1 MVNGTFMSEH
11 QKLLQDVLRQEWG
24 FDGIVISD
32 FEGVYSTVPPVTAGV
47 ALELPGPARFRG
59 DHLLRA
65 VKEGKV
71 AESQIDLLAADVVN
85 FAAKVGSDNNTTP
98 ERDISKEETP
108 SDLLREAATEG
119 MVLLKNDANLLPLR
133 PSSDLKIAVFGS
145 PASTPIIHGG
155 GSASMTPTYC
165 ITPLEALQRKFSNAG
180 IKYHPGVPIF
190 KKIPSASLD
199 VMTAPSTGKPGVDC
213 YWYNGW
219 EFSTDHLIHLE
230 ILETT
235 RTLVIDSRISGL
247 SPEHCNRMHF
257 ILKPQSTGTHTF
269 GLTASGKSIIRVDGR
284 VILQHDGFTDVRV
297 EYVMQ
302 PGDFEQRA
310 TIDMQAGKGYDIVI
324 DTLSTTAPPPSPIFA
339 MAPQATQ
346 VGFFENLF
354 SCITPDVSKLAT
366 ECDVAIIFTAN
377 NKEYESESFDRSSMH
392 LSPLQNDLIN
402 TVARNAPKSIVV
414 NQTGSPIDMCPW
426 IDSVDAILQCW
437 YAGQEVGNALADL
450 LSGDCSPSGKLPV
463 TFPRR
468 IEDSPSYDNFPKDI
482 SETQVWYKE
491 GVEMGYR
498 ARSPNRPLPLFPF
511 GYGLSYTQFG
521 YRNFHLVELES
532 PVDVNVFVTVANVGP
547 VPGHEV
553 VQVYVDGVLKEFS
566 KIYLS
571 PGGEKEVRV
580 SLDKYAWSEWDS
592 SIGSWVIHG
601 RGYEVD
607 IRRDANTV
615 VSSLIHMIDQYSTW
629 RGL

>member
-1 MVNGTFMSEH
+1 MSEH
-11 QKLLQDVLRQEWG
+11 QNLIQDVLRQEWG
-24 FDGIVISD
+24 FDGIVVSD
-32 FEGVYSTVPPVTAGV
+32 FEGVYSTTPPITAGV

-59 DHLLRA
+59 DHLLEA

-71 AESQIDLLAADVVN
+71 TESQIDLLAADVVK
-85 FAAKVGSDNNTTP
+85 FAAKVGSDDNTTP

-119 MVLLKNDANLLPLR
+119 IVLLKNDANLLPLS
-133 PSSDLKIAVFGS
+133 PSSSLKIAVFGS
-145 PASTPIIHGG
+145 PASSPIIHGG

-165 ITPLEALQRKFSNAG
+165 ISPLEALQRTFSNAD

-199 VMTAPSTGKPGVDC
+199 LMTAPSTGKPGVDC
-213 YWYNGW
+213 YWYNEW
-219 EFSTDHLIHLE
+219 EFSADDLVHHET
-230 ILETT
+230 LETT

-247 SPEHCNRMHF
+247 SPKHCSRMHF
-257 ILKPQSTGTHTF
+257 ILKPKSTGTHTF
-269 GLTASGKSIIRVDGR
+269 GVTASGKSIIRVNGCA
-284 VILQHDGFTDVRV
+284 ILQHDGFTDVRV

-310 TIDMQAGKGYDIVI
+310 TVDMQAGEEYEVII
-324 DTLSTTAPPPSPIFA
+324 DTLSTTAPPPSPIFV

-346 VGFFENLF
+346 VGFCENLP
-354 SCITPDVSKLAT
+354 SCITADISELAT

-377 NKEYESESFDRSSMH
+377 NKEYESESFDRPSMH
-392 LSPLQNDLIN
+392 LSALQNDLID
-402 TVARNAPKSIVV
+402 TVARHAPKSILV
-414 NQTGSPIDMCPW
+414 NQTGSPIDMRRW

-450 LSGDCSPSGKLPV
+450 LSGACSPSGKLPV

-468 IEDSPSYDNFPKDI
+468 IEDSSSYDNFPMDNTVM
-482 SETQVWYKE
+482 EVCYKE

-498 ARSPNRPLPLFPF
+498 ARSSPDQPLPLFPF

-521 YRNFHLVELES
+521 YSDFRLVESDS
-532 PVDVNVFVTVANVGP
+532 PVDVDVFVTIANIGS

-553 VQVYVDGVLKEFS
+553 VQVYVDGVLRGFS
-566 KIYLS
+566 KIYLN
-571 PGGEKEVRV
+571 PGEEKAVQV

-592 SIGSWVIHG
+592 GIGCWAIRS

-607 IRRDANTV
+607 VRRDANTV
-615 VSSLIHMIDQYSTW
+615 VSSLVHMIDQYSTW